1 MYISKIL
8 LLYHCLQFFFS
19 HFSIRIFPLASAI
32 RIRHP
37 HVSGPR
43 FTDTRHIICVLSAFF
58 CFLSESIDC
67 GRKTLERASI
77 SKAVPEIEANA
88 VIYVHAYLHT
98 WILGGMYAP
107 TETDMYFKTLE

>member
-98 WILGGMYAP
+98 
-107 TETDMYFKTLE
+107 